1 MAKSITDKTV
11 VLFKYNG
18 SPVAANAITTSN
30 TPFVKP
36 NIKNKTYKD
45 VGTGKLGASRTY
57 FDENQTD
64 TSVDIE
70 ILLRGSDKTGTAP
83 KTAPKIAELLK
94 SVGLTETQGTVDIT
108 YTPNHG
114 YVSPSTCYIYQDDEK
129 RSITGAMA
137 DMKIEGT
144 VGEAAKATF
153 TVQGFTL
160 PAPVIETNPTVTLD
174 SNSLMIVSKI
184 TAVTLAGTVLNIT
197 KFELSLNNELKLD
210 YATAMSE
217 FVRKDFAPTIKLTGV
232 KTKGDLT
239 AWSDLTA
246 TSVKEI
252 IIILGSGAGKTI
264 TITASQAKTSDME
277 ENDDDGTVGYSRT
290 FDLQGDAVG
299 ENQFKIKWS

>member
-18 SPVAANAITTSN
+18 TPLPANAITAAN

-36 NIKNKTYKD
+36 SIKQQTYKD
-45 VGTGKLGASRTY
+45 VGTGKLGASKTY

-64 TSVDIE
+64 TSFDIE

-94 SVGLTETQGTVDIT
+94 AAGLTETQGTVDIT

-114 YVSPSTCYIYQDDEK
+114 YVLPSTCYVYQDDEK
-129 RSITGAMA
+129 RSVTGAIA
-137 DMKIEGT
+137 DMKIEGS
-144 VGEAAKATF
+144 VGQAAKVTF
-153 TVQGFTL
+153 SVQGFTL
-160 PAPVIETNPTVTLD
+160 PTPAVETNPTVTLD
-174 SNSLMIVSKI
+174 TNSLMIVSKI
-184 TAVTLAGTVLNIT
+184 TAITLGGTALNIT
-197 KFELSLNNELKLD
+197 KFELSLNNETKLD

-217 FVRKDFAPTIKLTGV
+217 FVRKDFAPKIKLSGI

-239 AWSDLTA
+239 PWTDLIA

-252 IIILGSGAGKTI
+252 IITLGSGAGKTV
-264 TITASQAKTSDME
+264 TITATQASTSDME
-277 ENDDDGTVGYSRT
+277 ENDDNGTVAYSRT
-290 FDLQGDAVG
+290 FDLYGDATG
-299 ENQFKIKWS
+299 ENQFRLKWS